1 MCVCVCA
8 CVCVCVCVCVRACV
22 RACVHVCVC
31 EDTDMRGW
39 TTGETEKGMTRIK
52 TEDSVTRDLEMT
64 EVAR

>member
-1 MCVCVCA
+1 
-8 CVCVCVCVCVRACV
+8 
-22 RACVHVCVC
+22 
-31 EDTDMRGW
+31 MRGW